1 MTTTTTPQ
9 KPAYVVHENE
19 RARSYRV
26 QLENLARRA
35 WADGVVLSID
45 RRMDGPPCAA
55 NQQMVVD
62 AWPARNGPFSAKR
75 PVSA

>member
-1 MTTTTTPQ
+1 MSEEKQ
-9 KPAYVVHENE
+9 YEAA

-26 QLENLARRA
+26 QLENLAKRA
-35 WADGVVLSID
+35 WADGVVLSVD

-62 AWPARNGPFSAKR
+62 AWPARGGPFSSKR
-75 PVSA
+75 PINAKDA